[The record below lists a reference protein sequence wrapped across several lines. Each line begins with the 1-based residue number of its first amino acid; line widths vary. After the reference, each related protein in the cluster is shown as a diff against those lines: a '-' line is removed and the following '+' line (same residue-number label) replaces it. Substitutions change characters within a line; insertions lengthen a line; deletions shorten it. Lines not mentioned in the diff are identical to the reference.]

1 MRSKGSH
8 TAIPNTVNMVELT
21 VNSRVVIMSSMQKRC
36 RLKQSMMRLVGLD
49 LNSRQVAMYIG

>member
-1 MRSKGSH
+1 
-8 TAIPNTVNMVELT
+8 MVELT

>member
-8 TAIPNTVNMVELT
+8 AAIPKTVNMVELT
-21 VNSRVVIMSSMQKRC
+21 VKSRVVMMSSMQNRC

-49 LNSRQVAMYIG
+49 LKRRQVEMYIG

>member
-8 TAIPNTVNMVELT
+8 AAIPNIVNIVELT
-21 VNSRVVIMSSMQKRC
+21 VKSRVVMMSSMQKRC

-49 LNSRQVAMYIG
+49 LTSRQVAMYIG